1 MNRIQTACF
10 CLLASAFLLSGILV
24 VRLDSVTQQN
34 TASADQVIAQPQSFS
49 LMTARTRGDDE
60 SLFVLDST
68 SGKLVIY
75 QPNVGRQQLEVVRA
89 FDLSELFGGGNNDRG
104 RGRGGR

>member
-10 CLLASAFLLSGILV
+10 MLLASAFVLTGVLV
-24 VRLDSVTQQN
+24 LQLDKIETRN
-34 TASADQVIAQPQSFS
+34 AANADQVIAQPQSFS

-60 SLFVLDST
+60 SLFVLDSQ

-89 FDLSELFGGGNNDRG
+89 FELSELFGGNDR
-104 RGRGGR
+104 RGR

>member
-10 CLLASAFLLSGILV
+10 MLLASAFVLSAILV
-24 VRLDSVTQQN
+24 VQLDKVTPAN
-34 TASADQVIAQPQSFS
+34 TADADQVIAQPQSFS

-75 QPNVGRQQLEVVRA
+75 KPNIGREQLEVVRA
-89 FDLSELFGGGNNDRG
+89 IDLSQIFGNNDR
-104 RGRGGR
+104 RGR